1 VSWLGEDDEDEP
13 YADYDESAARVRPN
27 PRGSR
32 PRTKQRPAHEAA
44 TPGRVLTVDRGRML
58 VLLDEDTDDEREVL
72 AARARE
78 LGRTGVVTG
87 DRVDVVGDLTGAPG
101 SLARIVR
108 IAPRATVLRRSADD
122 TDEVERVIVANA
134 DQLLVVVAAA
144 DPEPRPGLID
154 RYLVAAFD
162 AGIDPLLVV
171 TKTDLA
177 DPAPL
182 LAEFAMLDLP
192 VLLARRG
199 DDVSPVR
206 RALLGHTTVAVGH
219 SGVGKSTLVNALVPG
234 ADRAT
239 GAVNA
244 VTGRGRHTSSS
255 SVSLRV
261 AATPEERAA
270 GRAPSGWIV
279 DTPGV
284 RSFGRGPV
292 DPASILRS
300 FAARSTPVAEP
311 PDGVPLADAHDWEI
325 VDRLAAGELGDA
337 GRRRLESLQRLLESR
352 DRRVTGADEPEDE
365 DGAGAGTAEGMDGAG
380 GA

>member
-1 VSWLGEDDEDEP
+1 VSWLDEDADDEGP
-13 YADYDESAARVRPN
+13 YSDYDESDARVRPN

-32 PRTKQRPAHEAA
+32 PRSKQRPAHETA
-44 TPGRVLTVDRGRML
+44 TRGRVITVDRGRML
-58 VLLDEDTDDEREVL
+58 VLVDEGGPDEREVL

-78 LGRTGVVTG
+78 LGRAGVVTG
-87 DRVDVVGDLTGAPG
+87 DRVEVVGDLTGAAG

-108 IAPRATVLRRSADD
+108 LEPRATVLRRSADD
-122 TDEVERVIVANA
+122 TDVVERVIVANA
-134 DQLLVVVAAA
+134 DQLLMVVAAA
-144 DPEPRPGLID
+144 DPEPRPALID

-162 AGIDPLLVV
+162 AGIDPLLVI

-192 VLLARRG
+192 ALLVRRG
-199 DDVSPVR
+199 GEVSAVR

-239 GAVNA
+239 GVVNA

-255 SVSLRV
+255 SVSLKV
-261 AATPEERAA
+261 AATAAERAE
-270 GRAPSGWIV
+270 GLPPSGWIV

-284 RSFGRGPV
+284 RSFGLGHV

-300 FAARSTPVAEP
+300 FAARSVAVPDP
-311 PDGVPLADAHDWEI
+311 PDGVALADAHDWEI

-352 DRRVTGADEPEDE
+352 DHRVTGADEPETA
-365 DGAGAGTAEGMDGAG
+365 DGQQDGEEG
-380 GA
+380 

>member
-1 VSWLGEDDEDEP
+1 VSWLGEDEDLP
-13 YADYDESAARVRPN
+13 YADYDESDARVRPN

-32 PRTKQRPAHEAA
+32 PRTKQRPAHETAA
-44 TPGRVLTVDRGRML
+44 PARVLTVDRGRML
-58 VLLDEDTDDEREVL
+58 VLLDEDGPDEREVL

-87 DRVDVVGDLTGAPG
+87 DRVEVVGDLSGAPG

-108 IAPRATVLRRSADD
+108 IAPRETVLRRSADD
-122 TDEVERVIVANA
+122 TDVVERVLVANA
-134 DQLLVVVAAA
+134 DQLLMVVAAA

-182 LAEFAMLDLP
+182 LAEFAPLDLP

-199 DDVSPVR
+199 GDLGPVR

-234 ADRAT
+234 AGRAT

-261 AATPEERAA
+261 AATPDDLAA
-270 GRAPSGWIV
+270 GLPPSGWIV

-284 RSFGRGPV
+284 RSFGLGHV

-300 FAARSTPVAEP
+300 FAARSVPVPDP
-311 PDGVPLADAHDWEI
+311 PDGVPLAEAHDWEI

-352 DRRVTGADEPEDE
+352 DQRVTGADEPEDGEDDGSAE
-365 DGAGAGTAEGMDGAG
+365 DGEQR
-380 GA
+380 

>member
-1 VSWLGEDDEDEP
+1 MSWLGEDEDLP
-13 YADYDESAARVRPN
+13 YADYDESDARVRPN

-32 PRTKQRPAHEAA
+32 PRTKQRPAYETAA
-44 TPGRVLTVDRGRML
+44 PGRVLTVDRGRML
-58 VLLDEDTDDEREVL
+58 VLLDEDGPEEREVL

-87 DRVDVVGDLTGAPG
+87 DRVEVVGDLSGATG

-108 IAPRATVLRRSADD
+108 LAPRATVLRRSADD
-122 TDEVERVIVANA
+122 TDVVERVIVANA
-134 DQLLVVVAAA
+134 DQLLMVVAAA

-182 LAEFAMLDLP
+182 LAEFAPLDLP
-192 VLLARRG
+192 VLLAPRG
-199 DDVSPVR
+199 GDLAPVR

-255 SVSLRV
+255 SLSLRV
-261 AATPEERAA
+261 AATDEDRAE
-270 GRAPSGWIV
+270 GLPPSGWIV

-284 RSFGRGPV
+284 RSFGLGHV

-300 FAARSTPVAEP
+300 FAARSLPVADP
-311 PDGVPLADAHDWEI
+311 PDGVALADAHDWEI
-325 VDRLAAGELGDA
+325 VDRLAAGELGDV

-352 DRRVTGADEPEDE
+352 DHRVTGADEPEEPEADETAPPE
-365 DGAGAGTAEGMDGAG
+365 DGGPAW
-380 GA
+380 